1 MDEEKANKAFH
12 TLTKEKKNAEGCKV
26 ASSQTKRTPQSNI
39 KNVGFCDYDY
49 NNPRCFYRSVC
60 GSIKSLENH

>member
-12 TLTKEKKNAEGCKV
+12 TLTKEKKNAEGCSCFFTNKN
-26 ASSQTKRTPQSNI
+26 TPQSNI

-49 NNPRCFYRSVC
+49 NSPRCFYRSVW
-60 GSIKSLENH
+60 GSIKRLENH